1 MANRNDPFYLRLQER
16 FIPANQICVENL
28 SRKSSGIYCIHN
40 TINDRFYIGSA
51 ATLVGRKDVHLSNL
65 KHNKHHS
72 QFLQNDY
79 NKHSKDDFD
88 FYVIETVEDKH
99 MLLTREQEYLDSII
113 DKSNCYNCCYTA
125 SSWLGNKH
133 TEETKAKIRAK
144 RLGTHHSEETKQKIK
159 DRSAKARGK
168 YKHTEE
174 SRAKLSKAHM
184 GKHLSEETKQK
195 MSKTRTGVPLSATHP
210 IRGGHK
216 EETKKK
222 ISQAM
227 LGDKNHFFGKHHS
240 AETRQLIKEQR
251 TGIENYFGPVCSVIA
266 TNIAT
271 GEIRTY
277 PSMAQAGRE
286 LDIRGSH
293 VSRVCS
299 GELTQTGG
307 WKFKKEIV

>member
-1 MANRNDPFYLRLQER
+1 MVNRNDPFFNRLQEKFNR
-16 FIPANQICVENL
+16 ENLICVENI

-40 TINDRFYIGSA
+40 EINDRFYIGSA
-51 ATLVGRKDVHLSNL
+51 TTLVGRKDVHLSKL

-79 NKHSKDDFD
+79 NKHLKDDFN
-88 FYVIETVEDKH
+88 FYVLERVEDKNT
-99 MLLTREQEYLDSII
+99 LLIKEQEYLDSII

-133 TEETKAKIRAK
+133 TEETKAKLRAK

-159 DRSAKARGK
+159 ENSPRTRQP
-168 YKHTEE
+168 HTEE
-174 SRAKLSKAHM
+174 SKSKLSKAHI
-184 GKHLSEETKQK
+184 GKHHTEETKKK
-195 MSKTRTGVPLSATHP
+195 MSKTRTGVPLSPSHP
-210 IRGGHK
+210 IRDGHK
-216 EETKKK
+216 EETKQK

-227 LGDKNHFFGKHHS
+227 IGELNHFFGKHHS

-251 TGIENYFGPVCSVIA
+251 TGIENYFGPICSVVA

-271 GEIRTY
+271 GEIRTF

-286 LDIRGSH
+286 LGIGSGH
-293 VSRVCS
+293 ISSVCA
-299 GELTQTGG
+299 GKLAQIGG